1 MKEKI
6 NYNRTLTYTIIYLGM
21 FAMGVVA
28 GMMLQQAIFQS
39 TLMKVAGNMDGVEI
53 NINFNETLM
62 MDAMMDN
69 FENMGL
75 FNYTDISKDDINVVS
90 DEVKN
95 E

>member
-6 NYNRTLTYTIIYLGM
+6 NYTRTLTYTIIYLGL
-21 FAMGVVA
+21 FAMGIVA

-53 NINFNETLM
+53 DVNFNETLM

-69 FENMGL
+69 FEEMGL
-75 FNYTDISKDDINVVS
+75 FNESDIVNDDNNVG
-90 DEVKN
+90 DEQ
-95 E
+95 

>member
-6 NYNRTLTYTIIYLGM
+6 NYTRTLTYTIIYLGM
-21 FAMGVVA
+21 FAMGVIA

-53 NINFNETLM
+53 DINFNETLM

-69 FENMGL
+69 FEEMDL
-75 FNYTDISKDDINVVS
+75 FNYTNISNNAINVKEVS
-90 DEVKN
+90 NDK
-95 E
+95 